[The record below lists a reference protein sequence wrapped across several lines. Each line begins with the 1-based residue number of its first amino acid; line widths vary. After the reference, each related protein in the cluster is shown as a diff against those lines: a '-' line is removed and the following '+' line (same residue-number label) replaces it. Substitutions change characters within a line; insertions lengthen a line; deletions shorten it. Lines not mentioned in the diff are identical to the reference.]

1 MSFDYNT
8 ELLDL
13 LLKQVLGT
21 RYTSSSLVFGQELP
35 AMSNYH
41 VNTIFSKQLT
51 DLTDTDANFEWSD
64 SINVSGG
71 GTYKILNRIYGETN
85 ETKFTYIRRYEDIP
99 MSAIPGTNG
108 RGWHPTDN
116 TIKKN

>member
-1 MSFDYNT
+1 MSFDYNK
-8 ELLDL
+8 LLDL

-99 MSAIPGTNG
+99 MSAIPEQMVGDG
-108 RGWHPTDN
+108 IQR
-116 TIKKN
+116 TIQ